1 MRQICGAEADI
12 AHIMVVFRRLEAFLL
27 VPVVIC
33 FYVIPVH
40 SPTFPPIISFIL
52 FTCLALS
59 RLGLYAFDLVQ
70 VQCLQLELQHH
81 PKRNRFTSLQIAM
94 QNASDLAKWAMVLV
108 FSRPDQ

>member
-1 MRQICGAEADI
+1 M
-12 AHIMVVFRRLEAFLL
+12 

-33 FYVIPVH
+33 FYIVPQH
-40 SPTFPPIISFIL
+40 AAFPPYISFLL
-52 FTCLALS
+52 FGCLALS

-94 QNASDLAKWAMVLV
+94 QSVSDLAKWAMVFV

>member
-1 MRQICGAEADI
+1 LPSE
-12 AHIMVVFRRLEAFLL
+12 RRLEALLL

-33 FYVIPVH
+33 FYVVPQH
-40 SPTFPPIISFIL
+40 AAFPPFIAFTL
-52 FTCLALS
+52 FGCLALS

-94 QNASDLAKWAMVLV
+94 QSVSDLAKWGMVFV